1 MNAKTENKKQ
11 FGLRTLLLISVVL
24 FAAGAFSGCSSV
36 SKNPSAA
43 PAKSVV
49 TMKTSGNSITLTV
62 TTMDGSP
69 CTVLHGDAI
78 LSEVPGTGTPQTI
91 SGIDSDKEIVIK
103 GKGIQILHCNDNK
116 LNALELNAVPNL
128 TELYCQD
135 NQLTSLNVSGL
146 DNLIT
151 LYCYGN
157 KLPSLSVKGLNKLT
171 TLYCYKNQMPS
182 LDVSGLPNLT
192 ILFCG
197 YNQLTSLNIS
207 NVPKLNTL
215 RCYKNTLTADAFKA
229 VFEAF
234 PQRDESTPGKAVI
247 YLDGDENSKVFNNP
261 SAELKKAF
269 NGVNAKHWTL
279 YHNGDEDKD
288 KLEPYSGL

>member
-1 MNAKTENKKQ
+1 
-11 FGLRTLLLISVVL
+11 
-24 FAAGAFSGCSSV
+24 
-36 SKNPSAA
+36 
-43 PAKSVV
+43 
-49 TMKTSGNSITLTV
+49 
-62 TTMDGSP
+62 MDGSP

-157 KLPSLSVKGLNKLT
+157 KRPSLSVKGLNKLT
-171 TLYCYKNQMPS
+171 TLYCY
-182 LDVSGLPNLT
+182 
-192 ILFCG
+192 
-197 YNQLTSLNIS
+197 
-207 NVPKLNTL
+207 
-215 RCYKNTLTADAFKA
+215 
-229 VFEAF
+229 
-234 PQRDESTPGKAVI
+234 
-247 YLDGDENSKVFNNP
+247 
-261 SAELKKAF
+261 
-269 NGVNAKHWTL
+269 
-279 YHNGDEDKD
+279 
-288 KLEPYSGL
+288 